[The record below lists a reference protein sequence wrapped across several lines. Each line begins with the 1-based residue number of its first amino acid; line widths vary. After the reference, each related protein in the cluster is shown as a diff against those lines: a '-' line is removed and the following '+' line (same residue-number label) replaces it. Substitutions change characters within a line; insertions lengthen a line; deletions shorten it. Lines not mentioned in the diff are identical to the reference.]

1 MKWNIVEGNWK
12 QLRGEVKAGWN
23 KLVNDHI
30 GVNAGKRIE
39 SAGKIGKAL
48 SKEEC
53 MMKNEIQS
61 RRDVLRGALAVGC
74 SLFLPIAF
82 SGCDSKKSTTSTNTA
97 PASSPA
103 TSAVAATP
111 AVTNKASQASV
122 HYQQQP
128 KGEQKCGIC
137 LNFIAESNTCKLVE
151 GQINPEGWCVLWMQK
166 A

>member
-12 QLRGEVKAGWN
+12 QLRGEVKAGWS
-23 KLVNDHI
+23 KLVNDV
-30 GVNAGKRIE
+30 GVIAGKRIE
-39 SAGKIGKAL
+39 SADKIGKAL

-74 SLFLPIAF
+74 SMFLPIAF
-82 SGCDSKKSTTSTNTA
+82 SGCDSKKSTSSTNTTPASTPASAA
-97 PASSPA
+97 PAA
-103 TSAVAATP
+103 TKK
-111 AVTNKASQASV
+111 VTQASV

-128 KGEQKCGIC
+128 KSDQKCSLC
-137 LNFIAESNTCKLVE
+137 VNFIAESNTCKLVE
-151 GQINPEGWCVLWMQK
+151 GQINPEGWCILWMQK